1 MLWLLGKNEN
11 EVNLVEENNNL
22 RKKNLQLEN
31 VQYHSLIVYKII

>member
-1 MLWLLGKNEN
+1 MLWFLGKNEN

-31 VQYHSLIVYKII
+31 VQYHSFIVYK

>member
-1 MLWLLGKNEN
+1 MLWFLGKNEN